1 MGTIMVEPERY
12 VTMKEVEE
20 LLSRAM
26 IERDRY
32 WKAQLDQVEM
42 RLRVVEE
49 AARRPPAPLPIQP
62 ISAKRNTKSSGK
74 RCFICDGGT
83 AVHRHRDLGIPL
95 DDKCRK
101 QVETYKQG
109 GTITERR
116 ALWSQKLRQILPNAR
131 ARDMLVFLEGQFAGS
146 SQCTGHGAK
155 SRKRKCLDLPA
166 HNGGDCKPEFP
177 DEAQCT
183 ICQDSLHCTHGSGG
197 PKATTTLPCSHTF
210 HRDCVIPWLQEK
222 PSCPMCRHPAKIEY
236 GADGSV
242 RAVPGPALSIEC
254 TPCGSSA
261 PCVVSPPLA
270 GCTPS
275 GCASSSCADGALPAS
290 CGAPATHLGRSASE
304 VALGDFDVGSALSDL
319 DQTVF
324 QGGAASPFVGDAGI
338 DVDMMDLGMLLDD
351 KRCEPPREG
360 GPCLAFLAGPEQ
372 AGGCA
377 S

>member
-131 ARDMLVFLEGQFAGS
+131 ARD
-146 SQCTGHGAK
+146 
-155 SRKRKCLDLPA
+155 
-166 HNGGDCKPEFP
+166 
-177 DEAQCT
+177 
-183 ICQDSLHCTHGSGG
+183 
-197 PKATTTLPCSHTF
+197 
-210 HRDCVIPWLQEK
+210 
-222 PSCPMCRHPAKIEY
+222 
-236 GADGSV
+236 
-242 RAVPGPALSIEC
+242 
-254 TPCGSSA
+254 
-261 PCVVSPPLA
+261 
-270 GCTPS
+270 
-275 GCASSSCADGALPAS
+275 
-290 CGAPATHLGRSASE
+290 
-304 VALGDFDVGSALSDL
+304 
-319 DQTVF
+319 
-324 QGGAASPFVGDAGI
+324 
-338 DVDMMDLGMLLDD
+338 
-351 KRCEPPREG
+351 
-360 GPCLAFLAGPEQ
+360 
-372 AGGCA
+372 
-377 S
+377 